1 MDTNG
6 NNNYHQ
12 TAQQQQIQQ
21 PNYMGEQPQFRVSE
35 ETNVFKKVQQK
46 NDFEL
51 FELGFKVIDKKSLKN
66 TGDDIDTI
74 TDEGEELMDYM
85 EEQELD
91 AKGKKKKKKGM
102 GCCAVLRKKNAEE
115 GIDYWQD

>member
-1 MDTNG
+1 L
-6 NNNYHQ
+6 
-12 TAQQQQIQQ
+12 
-21 PNYMGEQPQFRVSE
+21 
-35 ETNVFKKVQQK
+35 KK
-46 NDFEL
+46 
-51 FELGFKVIDKKSLKN
+51 

-91 AKGKKKKKKGM
+91 GKGKKKKKKGM

-115 GIDYWQD
+115 GIDYW